1 MHAWRVYPAKESEPP
16 RAPVGDADL
25 VAAARVDRRSFAPLY
40 ERYCDDLL
48 RYCFYCLGDWDDAAD
63 AAQQVFANAM
73 AGLSNFTDR
82 DDSFRP
88 WLFRIAHN
96 EVCTRQQ
103 QLSRR
108 PQRPLL
114 DAALV
119 VDHAPSPEDLAIAA
133 DEHERVRQLLAHLAP
148 DRRRICELRFAGL
161 RDREI
166 AVILDKSEGA
176 VRTTQFR
183 AIAQL
188 RGLLGIGLTQTGNT
202 DV

>member
-1 MHAWRVYPAKESEPP
+1 MRAWRVHPAKESEPP
-16 RAPVGDADL
+16 RAPAGGAAL
-25 VAAARVDRRSFAPLY
+25 VAAARVDRRAFAPLY

-73 AGLSNFTDR
+73 AGLSHFTDR

-103 QLSRR
+103 QRSRR

-119 VDHAPSPEDLAIAA
+119 VDYAPSPEDLAIAA
-133 DEHERVRQLLAHLAP
+133 
-148 DRRRICELRFAGL
+148 
-161 RDREI
+161 
-166 AVILDKSEGA
+166 
-176 VRTTQFR
+176 
-183 AIAQL
+183 
-188 RGLLGIGLTQTGNT
+188 
-202 DV
+202 